1 MLRPSQPK
9 HRYSNAKVCRLLYI
23 KTLSLIYF
31 AATLESEDDSDDSS
45 DDGRTPMRFKSYAP
59 SGKQKRTRTMSPGAA
74 LRELKQR
81 RAVRGKKRQEE
92 KAARAQKRAE
102 ARQNALLEALMA
114 EHPGSRSNDGSYNG
128 QIIFTSCMESFLTY
142 SIIRCFWLFYLTFI
156 RTANARSSHG

>member
-1 MLRPSQPK
+1 
-9 HRYSNAKVCRLLYI
+9 
-23 KTLSLIYF
+23 
-31 AATLESEDDSDDSS
+31 
-45 DDGRTPMRFKSYAP
+45 MRFKSYAP

-128 QIIFTSCMESFLTY
+128 QRKFTGCMERFLTD
-142 SIIRCFWLFYLTFI
+142 SINRCFWLFYLTFI
-156 RTANARSSHG
+156 GAANAR